1 MQRTDALCYHCKHKA
16 CHPQSLMPPSRKTA
30 AKIAPRAK
38 PATAR
43 ERPSANPRLNGAMA
57 CDTAFRIVARR
68 HLDALNANHQATCDG
83 DPNALHQMR
92 VALTHLRTAILFFS
106 PMVHDAV
113 RDEVRDELKW
123 LNSELGAVRDLDV
136 AVDRVK
142 ALDQKRPQPTEV
154 VNSWN
159 AKRAEGHSYLAR
171 ILNSVRYRWLIDQTT
186 GWIENGPWSTKKG
199 KQAAKERGSPI
210 GPYSAS
216 KLEEWE
222 DKLLKK
228 SRKLRKMG
236 TKKRHRLRLFNKKLT
251 YSIDSLEDLFA
262 DKNFSKQKSAL
273 KHLSKAQKS
282 LGQLNDAARGSQLA
296 GDLEQKGVQT
306 PVQFLKPRRRKRLL
320 KKASKAY
327 RKLGSLRIS

>member
-1 MQRTDALCYHCKHKA
+1 
-16 CHPQSLMPPSRKTA
+16 
-30 AKIAPRAK
+30 
-38 PATAR
+38 
-43 ERPSANPRLNGAMA
+43 
-57 CDTAFRIVARR
+57 
-68 HLDALNANHQATCDG
+68 
-83 DPNALHQMR
+83 
-92 VALTHLRTAILFFS
+92 LRTAILFFS
-106 PMVHDAV
+106 PMVHDTL

-123 LNSELGAVRDLDV
+123 LNGELGAVRDLDV
-136 AVDRVK
+136 AADRVK

-154 VNSWN
+154 LNSWSE
-159 AKRAEGHSYLAR
+159 KRAEGHHYLTR
-171 ILNSVRYRWLIDQTT
+171 ILNSVRYRWLIDQTS

-199 KQAAKERGSPI
+199 KLAAKERGSPI

-251 YSIDSLEDLFA
+251 CSIDSLEDLFA

-282 LGQLNDAARGSQLA
+282 LGQLNDAARGSELA
-296 GDLEQKGVQT
+296 GDLEQKGVPT
-306 PVQFLKPRRRKRLL
+306 PVQFLKPKRKKRLL

-327 RKLGSLRIS
+327 HKLEKLK